1 MSARLRLGTLELSH
15 DERRVWKDEVAV
27 PIGSR
32 AFDVLSVLVEHR
44 HEVVSKDRL
53 LAHAWPSRIVEENN
67 LTVQISALRRALGC
81 ELIATVPGR
90 GYKLT
95 ADVVPIERAGM
106 PRPNGT
112 DASAA
117 HLRLPENASVA
128 ALPFTNLSG
137 DSESDC
143 FVEGI
148 VEDVMTELSRFNGL
162 FVIGKNRSFS
172 GGSGD
177 LPTGTPTA
185 EPCVQYVLQGSMRR
199 AGSRVRVAAQ
209 LVDAS
214 TGRQIWGERYD
225 CVTNDM
231 FKVQDAFTKAI
242 VGAIAPNS
250 GSVGQPHTSAASRGA
265 VMCI

>member
-67 LTVQISALRRALGC
+67 LTVQISALRRALGS

-106 PRPNGT
+106 PHAPHPRE
-112 DASAA
+112 AA
-117 HLRLPENASVA
+117 HQAH
-128 ALPFTNLSG
+128 
-137 DSESDC
+137 
-143 FVEGI
+143 
-148 VEDVMTELSRFNGL
+148 DVVRG
-162 FVIGKNRSFS
+162 
-172 GGSGD
+172 
-177 LPTGTPTA
+177 PA
-185 EPCVQYVLQGSMRR
+185 QGFI
-199 AGSRVRVAAQ
+199 
-209 LVDAS
+209 D
-214 TGRQIWGERYD
+214 
-225 CVTNDM
+225 
-231 FKVQDAFTKAI
+231 VQDAGETH
-242 VGAIAPNS
+242 PTNS
-250 GSVGQPHTSAASRGA
+250 W
-265 VMCI
+265 